1 MDNKKRWKLPLA
13 TALTLFL
20 LSSAA
25 YAADPQQR
33 PQAGSDSG
41 VQLSR
46 TRQYLEYQR
55 MQQRLAEG
63 PGIGIESNKGTKE
76 EAKSNVSFT
85 LKAVETSPS
94 QVFQKEDIQKLAAP
108 YLQKNV
114 SLDDLYALVNSIN
127 EQYRKKGLIT
137 CRAFLAPQTIHDGVV
152 RIELIEGKTGQ
163 VDVEGNPSTRSDYIT
178 SRVHLPQGGLANVK
192 ELDKELLRF
201 NATNDAQLHL
211 SLKAGAA
218 PGTTDYILSL
228 AEPQKQVFGLF
239 ADNAGYKT
247 SGLYRGGM
255 YWQDRSLL
263 GNRDSLFMSAV
274 FSKGTK
280 AFASSY
286 TAPVNHHG
294 AKAGVSYSTNSVHI
308 IDGPLE
314 PLSVRGHSYAYN
326 FFVTRPVQTTETLK
340 SEVGLEY
347 NYQHSQT
354 TFLGMPWVNDRLSTF
369 HVYYDQIDYGK
380 TTIFYQKHGYRFGR
394 YTNISDVSRNYG
406 KYELNTLFQKV
417 FPHGQ
422 GWTLR
427 LDGQLSSTQY
437 LPSAEMFYL
446 GGLYSV
452 RGYKES
458 LIGGDGGFMA
468 SAEYAVP
475 VSKNKKTSAYVFL
488 DGGRVWGSSA
498 FGDRSLV
505 GTGLGIKSDVGSH
518 ATINV
523 ALAFPL
529 IRTINDEEQSRT
541 RVHFSF
547 NSSF

>member
-1 MDNKKRWKLPLA
+1 MDNKEKWKFSLA
-13 TALTLFL
+13 TALTFFI

-25 YAADPQQR
+25 YAAEPQQR
-33 PQAGSDSG
+33 PQPGSDSG

-55 MQQRLAEG
+55 MQQRLTEG
-63 PGIGIESNKGTKE
+63 PGIGIESNKGAKE

-114 SLDDLYALVNSIN
+114 SLDDLYALVNKIN
-127 EQYRKKGLIT
+127 EQYREKGLIT
-137 CRAFLAPQTIHDGVV
+137 CRAFLAPQTIHDGIV
-152 RIELIEGKTGQ
+152 RIELVEGKTGQ
-163 VDVEGNPSTRSDYIT
+163 VSVAGNPSTRSDYIT
-178 SRVHLPQGGLANVK
+178 SRVHLPQGSLANVK

-218 PGTTDYILSL
+218 PGTTDYFLSL
-228 AEPQKQVFGLF
+228 AEPQKEVFGLF

-263 GNRDSLFMSAV
+263 GNRDSLFMSMV

-314 PLSVRGHSYAYN
+314 PLNVRGHSYAYN
-326 FFVTRPVQTTETLK
+326 FFVTRPVRTTETLR
-340 SEVGLEY
+340 SEVGFEY

-354 TFLGMPWVNDRLSTF
+354 SFFGMPWVNDRLSTF

-518 ATINV
+518 TTINI

-541 RVHFSF
+541 RIHFSF